1 MTDGLIYTRDMSAVR
16 TLLVAA
22 LVISAAC
29 ASPTAPQVPAGA
41 IQVNGTVRYFTLEGG
56 FWAVRGDDGVTYDP
70 MNGLASEFQRENL
83 RVTLVAKVRNDMG
96 GIHMVGPIV
105 EVISIQT
112 R

>member
-1 MTDGLIYTRDMSAVR
+1 MRSLR
-16 TLLVAA
+16 TLLMAGA
-22 LVISAAC
+22 LFSGAC
-29 ASPTAPQVPAGA
+29 GSPTAPQVPPGA
-41 IQVNGTVRYFTLEGG
+41 IQVSGTVRYFTLEGG

-83 RVTLVAKVRNDMG
+83 RVTLVAKVRTDMG

-105 EVISIQT
+105 EVISIQA